1 MIAGLFHRGI
11 MMSGSALAPW
21 AIVNDANDV
30 ALQVAQAADCVHL
43 VGDRSDSETILNC
56 LRDTPIERIEQA
68 AAKVARPGLYRTF
81 RTVFGPSID
90 GVVIRGQQQLQHL
103 GSSSSSGGPRKRS
116 EDGRPTY
123 DCLFGVSG
131 FESTFQL
138 SESAAEQGLD
148 GVERDLLLRAFVADT
163 YRFHQ
168 TEIFLTL
175 VNEYTDWERT
185 IQHPISIRESTVE
198 ALSDGQFVAPAI
210 LLGDT
215 LTAPEKNSYFY
226 VIDPAV
232 IQVRAISTISIYRET
247 ERAEKEQQRCNI
259 NITYKRQTTQP
270 TLGLLSVSTTT
281 TFDAAF
287 H

>member
-1 MIAGLFHRGI
+1 

-21 AIVNDANDV
+21 ALVSDANDV

-56 LRDTPIERIEQA
+56 LRDAPLDRIEQA
-68 AAKVARPGLYRTF
+68 AAKVARPGVFRQF

-103 GSSSSSGGPRKRS
+103 GSSSPSSSGGPRKRS
-116 EDGRPTY
+116 DDGRPTY

-131 FESTFQL
+131 FESSFQL
-138 SESAAEQGLD
+138 SESAMEQGLD

-185 IQHPISIRESTVE
+185 VQHPISIRESTVE

-210 LLGDT
+210 LLGDS
-215 LTAPEKNSYFY
+215 LTSSEKSSYFY
-226 VIDPAV
+226 VMDPAI
-232 IQVRAISTISIYRET
+232 IQV
-247 ERAEKEQQRCNI
+247 NH
-259 NITYKRQTTQP
+259 P
-270 TLGLLSVSTTT
+270 TLYFFSFLS
-281 TFDAAF
+281 DALALF
-287 H
+287 VVVAGRDE

>member
-1 MIAGLFHRGI
+1 
-11 MMSGSALAPW
+11 MMSGSALASW
-21 AIVNDANDV
+21 ALVNDANDV

-56 LRDTPIERIEQA
+56 LRDAPLERIEQA
-68 AAKVARPGLYRTF
+68 AAKVGRPGSFRRF
-81 RTVFGPSID
+81 RTIFGPSID
-90 GVVIRGQQQLQHL
+90 GVVIRGQHL
-103 GSSSSSGGPRKRS
+103 SSGSSSSGSGGPRKRS

-131 FESTFQL
+131 FESSYQL
-138 SESAAEQGLD
+138 SELASEQGLD

-185 IQHPISIRESTVE
+185 VQHPISIRESTVE

-215 LTAPEKNSYFY
+215 LTSPDKNSYFY
-226 VIDPAV
+226 VIDPAI
-232 IQVRAISTISIYRET
+232 IQVSDKDSFSYYYYFALIYFLFGARVFLYFKKCEHSKKMDHWNNKT
-247 ERAEKEQQRCNI
+247 
-259 NITYKRQTTQP
+259 RQDQ
-270 TLGLLSVSTTT
+270 
-281 TFDAAF
+281 TFPWNWKAAK
-287 H
+287 

>member
-1 MIAGLFHRGI
+1 

-21 AIVNDANDV
+21 ALVNDANDV
-30 ALQVAQAADCVHL
+30 ALQVAQASDCIHL

-56 LRDTPIERIEQA
+56 LRDAPLERIEQA
-68 AAKVARPGLYRTF
+68 AAKVARPGVFRQF

-90 GVVIRGQQQLQHL
+90 GVVIRGQQQLQHF
-103 GSSSSSGGPRKRS
+103 GASSTASTSGGPRKRS
-116 EDGRPTY
+116 EDGRPIY

-131 FESTFQL
+131 FESIFQI
-138 SESAAEQGLD
+138 SESATEQGLD

-185 IQHPISIRESTVE
+185 VQHPISIRESTVE

-210 LLGDT
+210 MLGDS
-215 LTAPEKNSYFY
+215 LTSPDKSSYFY
-226 VIDPAV
+226 VMDPAI
-232 IQVRAISTISIYRET
+232 IQVM
-247 ERAEKEQQRCNI
+247 
-259 NITYKRQTTQP
+259 
-270 TLGLLSVSTTT
+270 
-281 TFDAAF
+281 
-287 H
+287 

>member
-1 MIAGLFHRGI
+1 
-11 MMSGSALAPW
+11 MMSGSALASW
-21 AIVNDANDV
+21 ALVNDANDV

-56 LRDTPIERIEQA
+56 LRDAPLERIEQA
-68 AAKVARPGLYRTF
+68 AAKVGRPGSFRRF
-81 RTVFGPSID
+81 RTIFGPSID
-90 GVVIRGQQQLQHL
+90 GVVIRGQHL
-103 GSSSSSGGPRKRS
+103 SSGSSSSGSGGPRKRS

-131 FESTFQL
+131 FESSYQL
-138 SESAAEQGLD
+138 SELASEQGLD

-185 IQHPISIRESTVE
+185 VQHPISIRESTVE

-215 LTAPEKNSYFY
+215 LTSPDKNSYFY
-226 VIDPAV
+226 VIDPAI
-232 IQVRAISTISIYRET
+232 IQVSDKDSFSYYYYFALIYFLFGARVFLYFKKCEHS
-247 ERAEKEQQRCNI
+247 K
-259 NITYKRQTTQP
+259 KM
-270 TLGLLSVSTTT
+270 
-281 TFDAAF
+281 D

>member
-1 MIAGLFHRGI
+1 
-11 MMSGSALAPW
+11 MSGSALAPW

-56 LRDTPIERIEQA
+56 LRDAPLDRIEQA
-68 AAKVARPGLYRTF
+68 ANKVARSGIYRQFRTF
-81 RTVFGPSID
+81 FGPSID
-90 GVVIRGQQQLQHL
+90 GVVIRGQQQMQHL
-103 GSSSSSGGPRKRS
+103 GSSSGPRKRS

-138 SESAAEQGLD
+138 SESASEQGLD

-198 ALSDGQFVAPAI
+198 ALSDGQFVGPAI
-210 LLGDT
+210 LLGDS
-215 LTAPEKNSYFY
+215 LSSPEKNSYFY
-226 VIDPAV
+226 VMDPAV
-232 IQVRAISTISIYRET
+232 VQVRTSRMARME
-247 ERAEKEQQRCNI
+247 EQS
-259 NITYKRQTTQP
+259 
-270 TLGLLSVSTTT
+270 GL
-281 TFDAAF
+281 
-287 H
+287 